1 MAKFASP
8 VRQAAAVV
16 KRLQGRDGI
25 LKSIGTVRNYQ
36 AALTRVAEWMRAERF
51 PVGLQSLTSQQA
63 HHYLEMRSH
72 SVGQSA
78 LNLERQAI
86 QTMFQHL
93 THELAVGHTLPV
105 VKSELDQ
112 ALKSRAYTR
121 EQVALVALAQL
132 QRNALATEIAYAAGL
147 RAHELLTLRRAH
159 ERNADPRPARTE
171 KFQGRP
177 GLHYTVQGKGGLIRQ
192 VIIPSVLAEQL
203 EGLRLAMPRR
213 VTDRGIYYQQ
223 YYDLA
228 GGHRWSTSY
237 SAAST
242 RALGWTAGAHGL
254 RHTYAQQRM
263 AELQLLG
270 LERVIALETVSQ
282 ELGHFRPDIT
292 EVYLR

>member
-16 KRLQGRDGI
+16 KRLQGRDGV
-25 LKSIGTVRNYQ
+25 LKSVGTVRNYQ
-36 AALTRVAEWMRAERF
+36 AALSRVAEWMRVERL

-63 HHYLEMRSH
+63 HHYLEMRSQ

-86 QTMFQHL
+86 QAMFQHL
-93 THELAVGHTLPV
+93 THQMAVGHALPV

-121 EQVALVALAQL
+121 EQVELVTLAQM
-132 QRNALATEIAYAAGL
+132 QRNSLATEIAFAAGL

-159 ERNADPRPARTE
+159 ERIADPRPARTE
-171 KFQGRP
+171 KFQGRA

-192 VIIPSVLAEQL
+192 VTIPLVLAERL
-203 EGLRLAMPRR
+203 ESLRLDMPRR

-228 GGHRWSTSY
+228 GGHRWSASY

-242 RALGWTAGAHGL
+242 RVLGWSAGAHGL
-254 RHTYAQQRM
+254 RHSYAQQRM
-263 AELQLLG
+263 TELQLLG
-270 LERVIALETVSQ
+270 LERVVALETVSQ
-282 ELGHFRPDIT
+282 ELGHFRPEIT

>member
-1 MAKFASP
+1 M
-8 VRQAAAVV
+8 

-25 LKSIGTVRNYQ
+25 LKSVGTVRNYQ
-36 AALTRVAEWMRAERF
+36 AALTRVAEWIRAERL

-63 HHYLEMRSH
+63 RQYLDMRSQ

-86 QTMFQHL
+86 QAMFQHL

-112 ALKSRAYTR
+112 ATRSRAYKR
-121 EQVALVALAQL
+121 EQVALVALVQQ

-147 RAHELLTLRRAH
+147 RAHELLTLRRAD
-159 ERNADPRPARTE
+159 ERIADPRPARTE
-171 KFQGRP
+171 KFQGRT
-177 GLHYTVQGKGGLIRQ
+177 GLFYTVQGKGGLVRQ
-192 VIIPSVLAEQL
+192 VVIPLALAERL
-203 EGLRLAMPRR
+203 ERLSLDKPRR
-213 VTDRGIYYQQ
+213 VTDRGVHYQQ

-242 RALGWTAGAHGL
+242 RALGWSAGAHGL
-254 RHTYAQQRM
+254 RHSYAQQRM
-263 AELQLLG
+263 AELQLAG